1 MELTE
6 QEKEWEAITATAEK
20 ARLSFA
26 RALIHSDKET
36 SLEDFLLKQAE
47 GGNLEGCAILASYV
61 AALPPSPE
69 LYEKLAAAM
78 RVGIKRKR
86 GDPLKRFMPD
96 NTFTDH
102 ACAFLVAF
110 WDKEL
115 RFKSVTLPPLAVW
128 SYGAIAELFEAFGL
142 EGNWTNDKK
151 FTKVRKRVNHYG
163 LQLSQ
168 TILVNGLTIH
178 WAGGFFDG
186 LDRQVEGYKLQTCC
200 KARNR
205 KRQAA
210 S

>member
-6 QEKEWEAITATAEK
+6 QEKEWEAIRATAKK
-20 ARLSFA
+20 ARHRFA
-26 RALIHSDKET
+26 RAVIHSDKET
-36 SLEDFLLKQAE
+36 CLEDFLLKQAE

-78 RVGIKRKR
+78 RIGRKRKR
-86 GDPLKRFMPD
+86 GDPLKLFMPD

-115 RFKSVTLPPLAVW
+115 RFKSATLPPLAVW

-142 EGNWTNDKK
+142 QSQKWNDIRNR
-151 FTKVRKRVNHYG
+151 VRHYE

-168 TILVNGLTIH
+168 TILVNGLKKVWDGCIS
-178 WAGGFFDG
+178 DG
-186 LDRQVEGYKLQTCC
+186 LDRNLEGYKLKTCR
-200 KARNR
+200 KAREV
-205 KRQAA
+205 KRQAE